1 MKNHGIKL
9 LNILLSI
16 TLIFFVIALVILL
29 NEPSVQPTSVLYMV
43 CLYAQLIVGA
53 FAIYWSLSKTK
64 KAYHLF
70 CGMLFFSISVLTLL
84 IRWCLPY
91 NLNVWWPVFGILSGV
106 ELIITGAYKYRKLK
120 FGYLFPACCLIVVD
134 LWYMLFTF
142 QIIKVPFTKVT
153 KVTVPSFFGVVAMFF
168 ILMFILQQRHKNLV
182 IKDDEQG
189 IFSDEEIQ
197 LEED

>member
-64 KAYHLF
+64 NYLLMIAQT
-70 CGMLFFSISVLTLL
+70 VLMMIFNKLKKGVYFPLLYLL
-84 IRWCLPY
+84 IF
-91 NLNVWWPVFGILSGV
+91 NKTN
-106 ELIITGAYKYRKLK
+106 
-120 FGYLFPACCLIVVD
+120 
-134 LWYMLFTF
+134 
-142 QIIKVPFTKVT
+142 
-153 KVTVPSFFGVVAMFF
+153 
-168 ILMFILQQRHKNLV
+168 
-182 IKDDEQG
+182 
-189 IFSDEEIQ
+189 
-197 LEED
+197 